1 MKSLANEF
9 FSTMADGAKSHQ
21 QTHSEEYE
29 LIVNGI
35 KDERD
40 LARQVSLVEEMIAR
54 RVDAIVIA
62 PADSKALVPVCKR
75 AQDAGI
81 VVVNIDNKLD
91 DEVLSE
97 VGAAIPFVGPD
108 NRLGAKMVGEY
119 LAGQLAAG
127 DPVTRDKVTILEG
140 VRTAFNAQQR
150 RLGFEDAMQA
160 ANIEIVDSQ
169 SAQWE
174 MGQANIL
181 ASAML
186 GEHPEIKAILCSNDS
201 MALGALAA
209 VKAAG
214 READVKIVGFDNIS
228 AVRQAIR
235 EGSILATVDQHGDQ
249 LAVYGI
255 EFALQIA
262 AGEATPADKQTPVD
276 LITSETLE

>member
-1 MKSLANEF
+1 M
-9 FSTMADGAKSHQ
+9 
-21 QTHSEEYE
+21 
-29 LIVNGI
+29 
-35 KDERD
+35 
-40 LARQVSLVEEMIAR
+40 
-54 RVDAIVIA
+54 
-62 PADSKALVPVCKR
+62 
-75 AQDAGI
+75 
-81 VVVNIDNKLD
+81 
-91 DEVLSE
+91 
-97 VGAAIPFVGPD
+97 
-108 NRLGAKMVGEY
+108 GEY
-119 LAGQLAAG
+119 LANQITAG
-127 DPVTRDKVTILEG
+127 DLVTGDLVTGNLVTGNKVAILEG

-150 RLGFEDAMQA
+150 RLGFEDAMKA
-160 ANIEIVDSQ
+160 ANIEVVDSQ

-174 MGQANIL
+174 MGQANTV

-186 GEHPEIKAILCSNDS
+186 GEHPEIKGLLCSNDS

-235 EGSILATVDQHGDQ
+235 EGSILATADQHGDH

-255 EFALQIA
+255 ELALQIV